1 MKIQGPL
8 LVVSDLEASK
18 KFYREVF
25 GLRVTLDFGANV
37 TLTGGLSL
45 QTKES
50 WAGFLEKSQEEITF
64 GGNDMELYFEAEDFD
79 AFIEDL
85 EKLDAIRYVHP
96 VKEHPWGPPVRP
108 GSSHCGNRGIYEGGV
123 QKVFRFRYGG
133 GRYRKADGRTG
144 KVCQRLSAVTSEGQ
158 ACFPR
163 AWPSFRLVK
172 TAPGEN
178 QTAAKAAVC
187 PSRIRA

>member
-8 LVVSDLEASK
+8 LVVSDMEASK
-18 KFYREVF
+18 KFYKEVF

-50 WAGFLEKSQEEITF
+50 WAGFLEKPQEEITF

-96 VKEHPWGPPVRP
+96 VKEHPWGQRAVRLYDP
-108 GSSHCGNRGIYEGGV
+108 DLHIVEI
-123 QKVFRFRYGG
+123 
-133 GRYRKADGRTG
+133 
-144 KVCQRLSAVTSEGQ
+144 
-158 ACFPR
+158 
-163 AWPSFRLVK
+163 
-172 TAPGEN
+172 GESM
-178 QTAAKAAVC
+178 KAVC
-187 PSRIRA
+187 RRFLASGMTAKEIAKRMDVPVKYVNACLR